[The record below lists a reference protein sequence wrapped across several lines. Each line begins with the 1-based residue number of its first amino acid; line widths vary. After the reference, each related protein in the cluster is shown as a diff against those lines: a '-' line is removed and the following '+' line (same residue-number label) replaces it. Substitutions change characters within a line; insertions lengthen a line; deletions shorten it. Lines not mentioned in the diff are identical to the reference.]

1 MGYNTL
7 SSCRGLDPETE
18 DALRLVTTPV
28 AARLTGLSTNKLR
41 EWTSR
46 RALIPADVRPAGK
59 GCPAKFSWQTIL
71 VLRIASVM
79 RERFALELQAHE
91 AALAGLRRELSL
103 RSFIGL
109 WGQRLAF
116 APGRGWTVESGEAVP
131 DGDALF
137 LIRLDPHLCAL
148 RDGFALEDGSANAGQ
163 LDLFSLPN
171 LSGRRQPAEAS
182 AAPEGAVTHARR
194 RGTLATT
201 SQ

>member
-1 MGYNTL
+1 M
-7 SSCRGLDPETE
+7 
-18 DALRLVTTPV
+18 RLVTTPV
-28 AARLTGLSTNKLR
+28 AARLTGLSTKKLR

-46 RALIPADVRPAGK
+46 RALIPADVRPEGK

-71 VLRIASVM
+71 VLRVASVM

-91 AALAGLRRELSL
+91 AALADLRRELS
-103 RSFIGL
+103 RSSFIGL

-116 APGRGWTVESGEAVP
+116 APGRGWAIEAVEAVP

-163 LDLFSLPN
+163 LDLFSLPS

-182 AAPEGAVTHARR
+182 AAPEGVATHAGSRR
-194 RGTLATT
+194 RALATA
-201 SQ
+201 SP